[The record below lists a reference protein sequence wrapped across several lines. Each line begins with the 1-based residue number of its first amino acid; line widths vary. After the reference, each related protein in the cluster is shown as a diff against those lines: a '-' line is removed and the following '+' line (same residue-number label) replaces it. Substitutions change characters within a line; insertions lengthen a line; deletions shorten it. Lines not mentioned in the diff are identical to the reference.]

1 MRSLGGRRSRDFQ
14 EGGTSRVQVASG
26 AKWDEDPKRSIMF
39 GASGG
44 LEGGLRDR
52 WAEARGSRKGGEER
66 GAEQRLVATAT
77 GRDVGPRGI
86 TQGPGSPSRYRGV
99 VSMSPQDQPAPR
111 LWAQRGRGSWL
122 ALGSLCPLATAPTGG
137 RELFLL
143 RGEAGGQGREGAGT
157 RIKAAPPGDRPAS
170 SASLEA
176 APGGWW

>member
-1 MRSLGGRRSRDFQ
+1 M
-14 EGGTSRVQVASG
+14 SRVQVASG

-44 LEGGLRDR
+44 LEGGLWDR
-52 WAEARGSRKGGEER
+52 WAEARGSRKEGEER

-99 VSMSPQDQPAPR
+99 VSMSPQGQPAPR

-122 ALGSLCPLATAPTGG
+122 ALGSLCPLATAPTVG